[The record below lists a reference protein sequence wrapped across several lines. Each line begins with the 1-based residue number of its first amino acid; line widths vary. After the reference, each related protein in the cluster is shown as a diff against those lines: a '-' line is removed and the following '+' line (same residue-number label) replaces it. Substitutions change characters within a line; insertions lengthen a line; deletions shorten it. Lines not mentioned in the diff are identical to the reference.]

1 MTSPVTTDVSL
12 DTAESL
18 PPGASLPGGEG
29 LVVEAGPVVWTS
41 FGGTGWSLP
50 VLLVCGTLGEAGLE
64 SRGPRAQRSQCF
76 GWVTLVS
83 YAPWDV

>member
-29 LVVEAGPVVWTS
+29 LAVEAGPVVWTS
-41 FGGTGWSLP
+41 SGGRAGVCRCCWSVAP
-50 VLLVCGTLGEAGLE
+50 SEKQGSKAGAPEL
-64 SRGPRAQRSQCF
+64 RGPN
-76 GWVTLVS
+76 VLVG
-83 YAPWDV
+83 